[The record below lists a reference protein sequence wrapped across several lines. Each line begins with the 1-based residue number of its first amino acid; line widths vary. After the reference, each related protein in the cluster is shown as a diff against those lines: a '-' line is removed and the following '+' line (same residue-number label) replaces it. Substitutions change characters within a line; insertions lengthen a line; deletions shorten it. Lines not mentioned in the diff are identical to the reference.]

1 MKIFD
6 LETQG
11 DHKVYELPFLKIHL
25 ERDLCPNVSNLLMTS
40 QWVETE
46 EDCKRILS
54 HVGQECG
61 AGHLEGV
68 SLILLLERVDD
79 VLTGIVREKLVAQ
92 ESIEPK
98 DFLHSAYEEFI
109 KAETTWR
116 EKRGKVDC
124 NIHPDVWE
132 QNPKLKAKLANSL
145 LDSINSGNGFAV

>member
-1 MKIFD
+1 M
-6 LETQG
+6 
-11 DHKVYELPFLKIHL
+11 
-25 ERDLCPNVSNLLMTS
+25 
-40 QWVETE
+40 
-46 EDCKRILS
+46 
-54 HVGQECG
+54 
-61 AGHLEGV
+61 
-68 SLILLLERVDD
+68 ILLLERVDD

-98 DFLHSAYEEFI
+98 DFLHSAYVEFI